1 MYFIYIPTLLSTEV
15 NECLLYPFYSGNHF
29 LTVELS
35 EPNALQIFNN
45 ASAFML
51 KQSRTKI
58 ACMQGVE
65 EGRLTYCCA
74 EALFIA
80 FI

>member
-1 MYFIYIPTLLSTEV
+1 MFIIS
-15 NECLLYPFYSGNHF
+15 YSANHF

-51 KQSRTKI
+51 KQSRTQI
-58 ACMQGVE
+58 ACMPGVE